1 MEYII
6 ITSAFYLD
14 FMPRKTCIHLD
25 EAFING
31 FSGDVCNVRATGC
44 TSCENN
50 GTCVFIDGE
59 FKCDCHSNYTGLRCE
74 KTKSACELGQL
85 KCQHGGQC
93 YTDENGSARCHCPL
107 KYTGRICEHRTT
119 FCDLLLCKNGATCVE
134 EKNGGGKCICKTGYT
149 GENCE
154 HTNPCHMLNPCE
166 GPNSECVDTG
176 NGDFTCRCM
185 LGWTGY
191 LCSVDINEC
200 VLNGSNP
207 CGHGSC
213 LNLPGHFECNCPKG
227 LTGDRCEIDID
238 ECLNDDQ
245 HNLCKNGGQCQNTFG
260 GYECNC
266 LQGFTGDNCQLLS
279 MQECSNRLYCEQ
291 HQLDGKCDLKCNNEA
306 CKFDG
311 GDCSLPASTDNKVR
325 HQLVCLVTVDIPI
338 KRGRKL
344 NDHSARTQLLQY
356 TSKLLNTDVYY
367 LDKNDATGDQI
378 PSKPCSRDSDGAN
391 YDCVQT
397 TLSVTFPKCNPST
410 VLPEEICFNSTDQI
424 TRFVSVQLNNTGHRY
439 KTMIKENSDY
449 IIRNVEAY
457 VQERPNNIQSRQQWL
472 SDMMDN
478 GDSQIAIVI
487 IIIIISLLIIV
498 AFVWFINIRGRKLIK
513 INPDTVLRL
522 IDEHHYGIKDGIQK
536 YLNKFQ
542 ESSNRK
548 RKLSFDGKISD
559 NKKLLS
565 KNSLNSNS
573 ENSSVTQDPI
583 FYDIP
588 FKKYAKVY
596 KESSNIAIFRPQDDR
611 NKSRNDQHFQSVSSP
626 SNLIHLL
633 TRENISPE
641 QRIKAIEEQLISKD
655 SKIPTYSS
663 GETILHL
670 SIRFNQI
677 DVLKYFIDKY
687 PEMLQ
692 VRDSYGRT
700 VLHSACLR
708 CPGNNEIL
716 YMLANRNDVDVDSF
730 DNEGMTPLHHAIS
743 LNYNDVALLLMN
755 ANAKIDLRQ
764 DGESG
769 NTALHYA
776 AQVNN
781 INAIVCLIE
790 KGATIDSL
798 NFRRQTPMYLAT
810 VEGNNEAA
818 STLLSHGASPN
829 ITDSSGRDMLTVA
842 MLKRNEPLVTMF
854 RRVLIACQVAGQ
866 NKPDVI
872 RAYEKSK
879 RKRTKVQRQTA
890 REIKSTST
898 SKGGLHD
905 ENKSDHLK
913 LKQHINQTMSMQ
925 SNGLYYHDNGGNA
938 NSCNGTSDI
947 PILTPIG
954 SCVSDTFVNH
964 SMMASGPEYF
974 DSCVHPDYKRVK
986 FDNCIKSGIRTVHD
1000 KSSNLAT
1007 NLVYH
1012 QMMPPDLRSTFQCQ
1026 ESYRRNP
1033 LMCYNQYIPVN
1044 AHHCHHQCRSIN
1056 YSVLKDRSFAFGGPG
1071 CCAPLSQHHNHLCNS
1086 YTTVNHMSQ
1095 FCVNTPCG
1103 HIAETNIVQHNSPEV
1118 VDPYLFQVNC
1128 QANDENLQDIL
1139 PSQNS
1144 YPGFSGDVCNVRATG
1159 CTSCENNGTCVF
1171 IDGEFKCDCHSNYTG
1186 LRCEKTKSA
1195 CELGQLKCQHGGQ
1208 CYTDE
1213 NGSARCHC
1221 PLKYTGRICEHRTTF
1236 CDLLLCKNGATCV
1249 EEKNGG
1255 GKCICKTGYTGE
1267 NCEHTNP
1274 CHMLNPCEG
1283 PNSECVDTGNGDFTC
1298 RCMLGWTGYLCS
1310 VDINECV
1317 LNGSNP
1323 CGHGSCL
1330 NLPGHFECNCP
1341 KGLTGD
1347 RCEIDIDECLNDDQH
1362 NLCKNGGQ
1370 CQNTFGGYECNCLQG
1385 FTGDNCQLLS
1395 MQECSNR
1402 LYCEQHQLDGKCD
1415 LKCNNEACKFDG
1427 GDCSLPASTDNK
1439 VRHQLVCL
1447 VTVDIPI
1454 KRGRKLN
1461 DHSARTQL
1469 LQYTSKLLNTD
1480 VYYLDKND
1488 ATGDQIPSK
1497 PCSRDSDGANYDC
1510 VQTTLSVTFPKC
1522 NPSTVLPEEICFN
1535 STDQITRFVSVQLN
1549 NTGHRYKTMIK
1560 ENSDYIIRNVEAYV
1574 QERPNNIQSRQQW
1587 LSDMMDNGD
1596 SQIAIVIIIII
1607 ISLLIIVAFVW
1618 FINIRGRK
1626 LIKINPDTVLRL
1638 IDEHHYGIK
1647 DGIQKYLNKFQE
1659 SSNRKRKLSFDGKIS
1674 DNKKLL
1680 SKNSLNSNSENSSVT
1695 QDPIFYDIPF
1705 KKYAK
1710 LLFTPIREAESDFIM
1725 TFSFAFIT
1733 CLHP

>member
-1 MEYII
+1 MWECRLLIANAFPLILDGEII
-6 ITSAFYLD
+6 VKLIPKRFLMSYMYNFFVLQLTITSANLAVDLNNFSKDSQALVKCKDDVCQNGGTCMYD
-14 FMPRKTCIHLD
+14 SRNPNNVFCSCMPAYAGQRCEHRNPCFDDVCANNGTCILNKDDLTDYICQCTEGYDGSNCDEPVDFECTEEVCNGARCQYNGNSFFCDCPYNKIGKYCEQLDYCVDQPCKHGGTCVINGSTYSCLCEKGWTGRNCTEDIDECKLSYPCGQGQCLNLNGSYQCTCERGRDPAKHCRDLLD
-25 EAFING
+25 ECDQLKCENDGYCIFDVKTEKSKCECMPG
-31 FSGDVCNVRATGC
+31 FSGDVCNVRANGC
-44 TSCENN
+44 TSCENG
-50 GTCVFIDGE
+50 GTCIFIDGE

-93 YTDENGSARCHCPL
+93 YTNENGSARCHCPL

-154 HTNPCHMLNPCE
+154 HTNPCYMLNPCE
-166 GPNSECVDTG
+166 GLNSECVDTG
-176 NGDFTCRCM
+176 NGEFTCRCM

-200 VLNGSNP
+200 VVNGSNP

-238 ECLNDDQ
+238 ECSNDAQ

-266 LQGFTGDNCQLLS
+266 LKGFTGDHCQLLS
-279 MQECSNRLYCEQ
+279 MPECRDRAYCEQ
-291 HQLDGKCDLKCNNEA
+291 HQLN
-306 CKFDG
+306 
-311 GDCSLPASTDNKVR
+311 
-325 HQLVCLVTVDIPI
+325 VTVDIPM
-338 KRGRKL
+338 KRGRKS

-367 LDKNDATGDQI
+367 LDKIDATGDQM
-378 PSKPCSRDSDGAN
+378 PSKPCSKDRDGAN
-391 YDCVQT
+391 YDCIQT

-410 VLPEEICFNSTDQI
+410 VLSEEICFNSTDQI
-424 TRFVSVQLNNTGHRY
+424 IRFVSIQMNNTGHRY

-457 VQERPNNIQSRQQWL
+457 VQGRPNNIQRRQQWL

-542 ESSNRK
+542 ESSSRK
-548 RKLSFDGKISD
+548 RKLSFDDKISD

-565 KNSLNSNS
+565 NNSSNSNS

-588 FKKYAKVY
+588 FKKYVKVY
-596 KESSNIAIFRPQDDR
+596 KESSNFAIYSSQDER
-611 NKSRNDQHFQSVSSP
+611 NKSTTDQQLLSVSSP

-641 QRIKAIEEQLISKD
+641 QHIKAIEEQLISKD

-670 SIRFNQI
+670 AIRFNQI

-708 CPGNNEIL
+708 CPGNNELI

-755 ANAKIDLRQ
+755 TNAKIDLRQ

-798 NFRRQTPMYLAT
+798 NLRRQTPMYLAT
-810 VEGNNEAA
+810 VEGNNDAA
-818 STLLSHGASPN
+818 NILLSNGASPN

-842 MLKRNEPLVTMF
+842 MLKRNKPLVTMF
-854 RRVLIACQVAGQ
+854 RRVLIACQVSGQ
-866 NKPDVI
+866 NKKDVI
-872 RAYEKSK
+872 RTYENSK
-879 RKRTKVQRQTA
+879 RKITKMPRQST
-890 REIKSTST
+890 REIKSTSASNVT
-898 SKGGLHD
+898 FVHD
-905 ENKSDHLK
+905 ENNVDHLK
-913 LKQHINQTMSMQ
+913 LRQHINPTISMQ
-925 SNGLYYHDNGGNA
+925 SNGLFYQDDGSNEI
-938 NSCNGTSDI
+938 SCNDTPLCDI
-947 PILTPIG
+947 PISAPLA
-954 SCVSDTFVNH
+954 SCCASNTFVNH
-964 SMMASGPEYF
+964 SMMTSGPEYF
-974 DSCVHPDYKRVK
+974 DSCVHPDYKRIK

-1000 KSSNLAT
+1000 KSSTLAT

-1033 LMCYNQYIPVN
+1033 LMCYNQYIPGN
-1044 AHHCHHQCRSIN
+1044 AHHCHHHSKSIN
-1056 YSVLKDRSFAFGGPG
+1056 YSLLKDRSFALGAPG
-1071 CCAPLSQHHNHLCNS
+1071 CCALQSHHHNHNCNS
-1086 YTTVNHMSQ
+1086 HTTVNHMSQ

-1103 HIAETNIVQHNSPEV
+1103 HITETNIVQHNSPGV
-1118 VDPYLFQVNC
+1118 IDPYLFQVNC
-1128 QANDENLQDIL
+1128 QANNENLQEIL

-1144 YPGFSGDVCNVRATG
+1144 YPG
-1159 CTSCENNGTCVF
+1159 
-1171 IDGEFKCDCHSNYTG
+1171 Y
-1186 LRCEKTKSA
+1186 
-1195 CELGQLKCQHGGQ
+1195 
-1208 CYTDE
+1208 
-1213 NGSARCHC
+1213 
-1221 PLKYTGRICEHRTTF
+1221 
-1236 CDLLLCKNGATCV
+1236 DL
-1249 EEKNGG
+1249 
-1255 GKCICKTGYTGE
+1255 Y
-1267 NCEHTNP
+1267 
-1274 CHMLNPCEG
+1274 
-1283 PNSECVDTGNGDFTC
+1283 
-1298 RCMLGWTGYLCS
+1298 
-1310 VDINECV
+1310 
-1317 LNGSNP
+1317 
-1323 CGHGSCL
+1323 
-1330 NLPGHFECNCP
+1330 
-1341 KGLTGD
+1341 
-1347 RCEIDIDECLNDDQH
+1347 
-1362 NLCKNGGQ
+1362 
-1370 CQNTFGGYECNCLQG
+1370 
-1385 FTGDNCQLLS
+1385 
-1395 MQECSNR
+1395 
-1402 LYCEQHQLDGKCD
+1402 
-1415 LKCNNEACKFDG
+1415 
-1427 GDCSLPASTDNK
+1427 
-1439 VRHQLVCL
+1439 
-1447 VTVDIPI
+1447 
-1454 KRGRKLN
+1454 
-1461 DHSARTQL
+1461 
-1469 LQYTSKLLNTD
+1469 
-1480 VYYLDKND
+1480 
-1488 ATGDQIPSK
+1488 
-1497 PCSRDSDGANYDC
+1497 
-1510 VQTTLSVTFPKC
+1510 
-1522 NPSTVLPEEICFN
+1522 
-1535 STDQITRFVSVQLN
+1535 
-1549 NTGHRYKTMIK
+1549 
-1560 ENSDYIIRNVEAYV
+1560 
-1574 QERPNNIQSRQQW
+1574 
-1587 LSDMMDNGD
+1587 
-1596 SQIAIVIIIII
+1596 
-1607 ISLLIIVAFVW
+1607 
-1618 FINIRGRK
+1618 
-1626 LIKINPDTVLRL
+1626 
-1638 IDEHHYGIK
+1638 
-1647 DGIQKYLNKFQE
+1647 
-1659 SSNRKRKLSFDGKIS
+1659 
-1674 DNKKLL
+1674 
-1680 SKNSLNSNSENSSVT
+1680 
-1695 QDPIFYDIPF
+1695 
-1705 KKYAK
+1705 
-1710 LLFTPIREAESDFIM
+1710 
-1725 TFSFAFIT
+1725 
-1733 CLHP
+1733 